1 MHKLVIRLNG
11 IDAAFLPVFRGRARL
26 PRVCT
31 SVSVFVFRDQRR
43 VHHTL
48 LDIGPGVSEAIQEDG
63 LFPEAFPID
72 WLLISHS
79 HMDHFLGLDS
89 LCGDLRGW
97 ALARSA
103 APPRLRLYCLPQ
115 TFDETVGAVFPYLRA
130 MLDYTPATAGVPFP
144 LWKDETAELNVTL
157 LEVSHF
163 RQSAVA
169 VFTFAVPGVSPARVV
184 CLFDF
189 GAFYPPDSPPA
200 VAGGRPDN
208 PLFLR
213 PDLLIAEATN
223 WTEEART
230 VGSTGTHLAFE
241 GLAAYLPEWAP
252 LQTRVVHYAGYGDLQ
267 GGGGPAAFQ
276 RRVNDG
282 LHLHPREGP
291 VAPWEFTAA
300 VQEYLHQR
308 GFARPFS
315 VCAGRQGETLVV
327 FPRVEDIP
335 GLV

>member
-11 IDAAFLPVFRGRARL
+11 VDAAFQPVFRGRARR

-31 SVSVFVFRDQRR
+31 SVSAFVIRDRRR

-48 LDIGPGVSEAIQEDG
+48 LDIGPGVGEAIQEDG

-72 WLLISHS
+72 WLLLSHS

-97 ALARSA
+97 ARARA
-103 APPRLRLYCLPQ
+103 AVAPRLRVYCLPQ

-130 MLDYTPATAGVPFP
+130 MIDHTPAEPGVPFP
-144 LWKDETAELNVTL
+144 VWRDETAELTVTL

-163 RQSAVA
+163 RRSAVT
-169 VFTFAVPGVSPARVV
+169 VFTFAAAGARPARVV

-189 GAFYPPDSPPA
+189 GGFYPADSPEA
-200 VAGGRPDN
+200 AAGGRPDN

-223 WTEEART
+223 WAEEART
-230 VGSTGTHLAFE
+230 VGRAGTHLAFE
-241 GLAAYLPEWAP
+241 TLAEYLAEWAP
-252 LQTRVVHYAGYGDLQ
+252 LQTRVVHYAGSGDLQ
-267 GGGGPAAFQ
+267 GGAGPEAF
-276 RRVNDG
+276 RRLVQDG
-282 LHLHPREGP
+282 LHLHPSEGP
-291 VAPWEFTAA
+291 VAEWEFTAA
-300 VQEYLHQR
+300 VQECLHQR
-308 GFARPFS
+308 GFARPLS

-327 FPRVEDIP
+327 FPRVDP
-335 GLV
+335 TL

>member
-11 IDAAFLPVFRGRARL
+11 VDAAFLPVFRSRARL

-31 SVSVFVFRDQRR
+31 SVSVFVIRDRGR

-48 LDIGPGVSEAIQEDG
+48 LDIGPGVGEAIQEEG

-97 ALARSA
+97 ALARSM
-103 APPRLRLYCLPQ
+103 APPRLRLYCLTQ

-130 MLDYTPATAGVPFP
+130 MIDHTPAEAGVPFP
-144 LWKDETAELNVTL
+144 LWKDEAAELSVTL

-163 RQSAVA
+163 RRSAVA
-169 VFTFAVPGVSPARVV
+169 VFTFAAAGAPPARVV

-189 GAFYPPDSPPA
+189 GGFHPPDSPQAA
-200 VAGGRPDN
+200 VGGRPDN

-223 WTEEART
+223 WADEARS
-230 VGSTGTHLAFE
+230 VGRTGTHLAFE
-241 GLAAYLPEWAP
+241 KLADYL
-252 LQTRVVHYAGYGDLQ
+252 VGD
-267 GGGGPAAFQ
+267 GRRGP
-276 RRVNDG
+276 
-282 LHLHPREGP
+282 
-291 VAPWEFTAA
+291 
-300 VQEYLHQR
+300 
-308 GFARPFS
+308 PFS
-315 VCAGRQGETLVV
+315 G
-327 FPRVEDIP
+327 
-335 GLV
+335 